1 MLLSLR
7 RSRSRHSSWLADG
20 QRLLIRSPC
29 TRQLL
34 AADDR
39 DGLPIRRSID
49 PNALFAQYRRGPEH
63 PDPVDAARLARRLG
77 ADYFVLGDIVG
88 VPGEV
93 NLGAALYD
101 ARAGAPA
108 LSRVAVQGASSAL
121 FDLVDSLA
129 ARILVGR

>member
-1 MLLSLR
+1 
-7 RSRSRHSSWLADG
+7 
-20 QRLLIRSPC
+20 
-29 TRQLL
+29 
-34 AADDR
+34 
-39 DGLPIRRSID
+39 
-49 PNALFAQYRRGPEH
+49 
-63 PDPVDAARLARRLG
+63 
-77 ADYFVLGDIVG
+77 VLGDIVG

-101 ARAGAPA
+101 ARTGAPA